1 MDIESLK
8 KVWKEQQTTSFNK
21 EQILGMLKKK
31 SSSVAK
37 WIFYISVTELLLG
50 IFLNFILP
58 SSNYDTKL
66 PSIVIDYLDIFLYVN
81 YFFILVFIFWFF
93 RNYKKI
99 KAKSTISDLLQNI
112 LKTRKT
118 VNYYI
123 LYNIIVFGISLIL
136 TSYWVISEN
145 LPMLGYNDSEDKTAY
160 MVGIVIGMFLIVS
173 IALGVMYLF
182 YRLLYGFLLRRLKN
196 NYKEIQQL
204 Q

>member
-1 MDIESLK
+1 MDIENLK
-8 KVWKEQQTTSFNK
+8 KVWKEQQTASFNK
-21 EQILGMLKKK
+21 EQILGMLKRK

-58 SSNYDTKL
+58 SPNYNKRL
-66 PSIVIDYLDIFLYVN
+66 PSIVIDYLDVFLYVN

-93 RNYKKI
+93 RNYKRI

-123 LYNIIVFGISLIL
+123 LYNIIVFGFSLIL

-145 LPMLGYNDSEDKTAY
+145 LPMLGDNAPEDKTVYVAA
-160 MVGIVIGMFLIVS
+160 IIIGMFLIVS